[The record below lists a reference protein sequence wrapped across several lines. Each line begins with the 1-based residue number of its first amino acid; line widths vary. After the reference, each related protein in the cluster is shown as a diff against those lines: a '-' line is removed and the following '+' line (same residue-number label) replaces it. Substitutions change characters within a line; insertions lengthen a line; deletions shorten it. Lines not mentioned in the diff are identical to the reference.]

1 MGLFTKKPAPVVETS
16 YQDVLDY
23 LRSLE
28 QADYTKMLK
37 VVDTYRDA
45 DKRVKKILNI
55 KLDESIGID
64 GIDEL
69 LIEDDPVELPDP
81 KKGVKK

>member
-1 MGLFTKKPAPVVETS
+1 MGLFRKKPAPVAETS

-55 KLDESIGID
+55 KLDESIGTD

-69 LIEDDPVELPDP
+69 LIEDDPVVLPEP
-81 KKGVKK
+81 KKGAKK